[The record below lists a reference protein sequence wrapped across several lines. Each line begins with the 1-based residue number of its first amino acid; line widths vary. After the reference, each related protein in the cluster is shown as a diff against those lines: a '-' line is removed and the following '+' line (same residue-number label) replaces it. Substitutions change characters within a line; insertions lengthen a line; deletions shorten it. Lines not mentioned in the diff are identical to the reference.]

1 LGFDTDSPD
10 NQIMRFSIKT
20 AGSLVLSSVNLF
32 LCAAGLSL
40 AYTRLSPDL
49 GAVIIWLV
57 PPPLLLFTVAYSV
70 ADFLKPMTRKQ
81 AIVAAFA
88 SVPVA

>member
-1 LGFDTDSPD
+1 
-10 NQIMRFSIKT
+10 MRFSIKT
-20 AGSLVLSSVNLF
+20 AGSLVLSSANLF

-49 GAVIIWLV
+49 GAVIIWPV
-57 PPPLLLFTVAYSV
+57 SPPLLLFTAYSV
-70 ADFLKPMTRKQ
+70 ADFLEPMTRKQ

-88 SVPVA
+88 SVPVGLIVWHFRFRGI